1 MKEIIYCVE
10 LLKQRHEFLKKDK
23 EYFYKLQDFEKCAYI
38 RDLEKNIE
46 FVVVKLLK
54 ECKTKFDEL
63 IKGFEDLKIK
73 YDVLISYFNLDYEK
87 RKARLEF
94 QLEKQ
99 KNSLKF
105 MLTIFNFRAANL
117 IREEIKFTEKELK
130 TVNDLILKSL

>member
-54 ECKTKFDEL
+54 ECKTKFDES

>member
-54 ECKTKFDEL
+54 ECKTKFDES

-105 MLTIFNFRAANL
+105 MLTIFNFRAANQ